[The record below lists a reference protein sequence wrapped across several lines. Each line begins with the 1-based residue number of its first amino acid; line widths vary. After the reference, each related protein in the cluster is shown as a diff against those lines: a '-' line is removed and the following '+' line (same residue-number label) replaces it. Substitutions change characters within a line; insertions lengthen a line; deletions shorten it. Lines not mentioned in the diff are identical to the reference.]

1 MLKYLHD
8 RGAPFD
14 AIELINAA
22 QNGHFEIVKW
32 LYENNCP
39 RSHNVY
45 KCAKKYDHLEI
56 ARWIRNH

>member
-1 MLKYLHD
+1 L
-8 RGAPFD
+8 F
-14 AIELINAA
+14 NAA

-39 RSHNVY
+39 QSHNIY